1 MSKIESN
8 IIRVISNKQ
17 TFLDKLANGDIKSD
31 AFVYIEETLEIWHHY
46 KYYGSLLELTAAL
59 TAEIERAKAAEASL
73 EARLLFK
80 NIKVDA
86 DTGELY
92 LIYEADSPD
101 EGDIAVS
108 DLYSE
113 VATLDNTSGE
123 YFTVTNEDGDI
134 IVVNNSN
141 I

>member
-1 MSKIESN
+1 MEMNVTAIKVLIHN
-8 IIRVISNKQ
+8 TINA
-17 TFLDKLANGDIKSD
+17 KLSTEIK
-31 AFVYIEETLEIWHHY
+31 
-46 KYYGSLLELTAAL
+46 
-59 TAEIERAKAAEASL
+59 RAKAAEASL
-73 EARLLFK
+73 EARLLLFK
-80 NIKVDA
+80 NIKIDG

-113 VATLDNTSGE
+113 VATLDDTSGE
-123 YFTVTNEDGDI
+123 YLTNEEGDN